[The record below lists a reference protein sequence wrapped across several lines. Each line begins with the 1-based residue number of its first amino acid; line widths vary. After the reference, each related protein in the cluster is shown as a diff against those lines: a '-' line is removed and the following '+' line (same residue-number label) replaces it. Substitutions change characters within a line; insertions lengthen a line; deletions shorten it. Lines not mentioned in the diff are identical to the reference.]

1 MKNNSTSPWT
11 NAVNFGLLTGMAIII
26 YSTLL
31 YITGNFASTS
41 AGWVIY
47 ILIAVGFCMA
57 TINYRDKAL
66 NGFISYGRAV
76 GFSVIVTLY
85 ASILYSIFMAIMINI
100 IDPDLIDKLIEAS
113 IEAQREMMA
122 KFLPI
127 DAVDK
132 EIEKSI
138 PKMRDSMPYAA
149 PIGVI
154 FNTVIFGTVISLISS
169 IFIRKKNPNIFE
181 EVMKD
186 IE

>member
-1 MKNNSTSPWT
+1 MKNISSSPWT
-11 NAVNFGLLTGMAIII
+11 NAVNFGLLTGMTIII

-31 YITGNFASTS
+31 YITGNFASPS
-41 AGWVIY
+41 AGWIIY
-47 ILIAVGFCMA
+47 ILIAAGFCLA
-57 TINYRDKAL
+57 TINYRNKVL
-66 NGFISYGRAV
+66 NGFITYGRAV

-85 ASILYSIFMAIMINI
+85 ASILYSIFMAIMLNV

-113 IEAQREMMA
+113 IESQREMMA
-122 KFLPI
+122 YFMPI

-132 EIEKSI
+132 ELEKSI
-138 PKMRDSMPYAA
+138 PKMRESMPYAA

-154 FNTVIFGTVISLISS
+154 FNTVLFGTVISLISS

-181 EVMKD
+181 EVMKN